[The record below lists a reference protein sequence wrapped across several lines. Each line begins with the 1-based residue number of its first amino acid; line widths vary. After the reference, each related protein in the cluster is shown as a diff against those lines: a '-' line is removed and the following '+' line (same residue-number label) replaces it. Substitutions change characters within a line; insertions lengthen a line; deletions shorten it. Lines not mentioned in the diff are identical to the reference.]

1 MDIRRSFSSKQN
13 KLANELNSIS
23 QTSNIE
29 RTDIIKRVSEEFN
42 KITSQS
48 YSMSLEKEQGSLHRL
63 FDDVDDF
70 QRQLSVMAERILYRK
85 NILVNYVFLHYR
97 RQKWRNAF
105 SALKSY
111 SLHKRYRA
119 RCLRIAQK
127 SFRRQALRRI
137 VNAWRNVKYDT
148 IVDG

>member
-48 YSMSLEKEQGSLHRL
+48 
-63 FDDVDDF
+63 
-70 QRQLSVMAERILYRK
+70 
-85 NILVNYVFLHYR
+85 VFFPHS
-97 RQKWRNAF
+97 KKVFNV
-105 SALKSY
+105 SGK
-111 SLHKRYRA
+111 RA
-119 RCLRIAQK
+119 RLSPQAI
-127 SFRRQALRRI
+127 RRC
-137 VNAWRNVKYDT
+137 
-148 IVDG
+148 